1 MLLWLILE
9 DYNVVFDD
17 IVDDVEIEAYF
28 DDVIEVCFNVLFQNK
43 FWTPALSYG
52 LKFWL
57 KHSMQGLVV
66 PSTIFVFVLAVES
79 LSKLFSFMREV
90 IAAVDGFR

>member
-28 DDVIEVCFNVLFQNK
+28 DDVIEVYFNVVYF
-43 FWTPALSYG
+43 
-52 LKFWL
+52 
-57 KHSMQGLVV
+57 
-66 PSTIFVFVLAVES
+66 
-79 LSKLFSFMREV
+79 
-90 IAAVDGFR
+90 D

>member
-28 DDVIEVCFNVLFQNK
+28 DDVIEVSGK
-43 FWTPALSYG
+43 S
-52 LKFWL
+52 
-57 KHSMQGLVV
+57 
-66 PSTIFVFVLAVES
+66 
-79 LSKLFSFMREV
+79 
-90 IAAVDGFR
+90 